1 MGEVLQP
8 EREKIIF
15 YNFASRSRPE
25 KLKACLENIRNVS
38 ASENYDVVIK
48 IDSNDPADYSW
59 LDVQEYAVMR
69 GLSRNKVHAINR
81 DIDPTGYDIIVNMS
95 DDMWFI
101 KEGFDNVIRQHCGPD
116 DFVHF
121 PDGAVNEKLCT
132 MSIMGVDYYNRFGY
146 IYHPDYT
153 SLWCDNEAQE
163 VAQKLGR
170 YKYVPEH
177 IFEHRHPAFGK
188 AQTDAQYRKTE
199 SYYHQD
205 RIVFNI
211 RKQKGFPI

>member
-1 MGEVLQP
+1 MSD
-8 EREKIIF
+8 KSII

-25 KLKACLENIRNVS
+25 KLKACLENIKAMS

-59 LDVQEYAVMR
+59 LLDTTEYAVML
-69 GLSRNKVHAINR
+69 GLSRNKIHAINR
-81 DIDPTGYDIIVNMS
+81 DFDPTGYDIIVNMS

-101 KEGFDNVIRQHCGPD
+101 AEGFDNVIRQHCGPD

-121 PDGAVNEKLCT
+121 PDGFVNERLST
-132 MSIMGVDYYNRFGY
+132 MSIMGIDYYNRFGY

-153 SLWCDNEAQE
+153 SLWCDNEAQD

-177 IFEHRHPAFGK
+177 IFEHRHPQYGK
-188 AQTDAQYRKTE
+188 APTDAQYRKTE
-199 SYYHQD
+199 SYYHAD
-205 RIVFNI
+205 RVVYNH
-211 RKQKGFPI
+211 RKKKGFPI